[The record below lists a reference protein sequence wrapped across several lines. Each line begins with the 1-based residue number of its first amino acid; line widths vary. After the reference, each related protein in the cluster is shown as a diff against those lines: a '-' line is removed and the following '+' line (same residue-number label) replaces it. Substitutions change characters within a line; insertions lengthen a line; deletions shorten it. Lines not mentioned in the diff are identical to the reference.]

1 MAKRR
6 QRRQRAKAVQKTA
19 NKSTKNITRVNPD
32 AAGIDVGS
40 ESHFVAVP
48 QDRDPQSVREFSA
61 FTDGLN
67 ALADWLLHCGIKS
80 VAMEATGVYW
90 IALFQVLDTRG
101 LEVILVNAQH
111 VKNVPGRKS
120 DVQDCQWLQQ
130 LHSYGLLSG
139 SFRPKDDICVL
150 RSYVR
155 QRDALVKSAG
165 THIQR
170 MQKALDQMNIKLHKV
185 VRDITGETGMRI
197 IKAIIA
203 GERDPHKLASLKD
216 YRVRATGQQIAR
228 ALQGD
233 FRPEH
238 LFALTQEVELYEF
251 YQAKIADC
259 EAAVRDHL
267 ASFEDR
273 LDASDDQGP
282 TRGKRADLR
291 RELHRMTGVDFT
303 AIDGL
308 DVLTVLTIISE
319 VGLDASKWP
328 NEKHFASWL
337 ALCPRNKVTGGK
349 VKSSKTQPSTNRAAN
364 AFRMA
369 AWALANS
376 KSALGA
382 YYRRMRSRLGAP
394 KAITATAHK
403 LARIFYCLLKHGHAY
418 VDPGLDYYEQR
429 YRDRVL
435 ANLNRR
441 AAQLGFQLVP
451 SNEQPLAA
459 PAPT

>member
-1 MAKRR
+1 MA
-6 QRRQRAKAVQKTA
+6 AKKPS
-19 NKSTKNITRVNPD
+19 KSLGQVNPD

-48 QDRDPQSVREFSA
+48 ADRDGPSVREFSA

-67 ALADWLLHCGIKS
+67 ALADWLVHCGIKT

-90 IALFQVLDTRG
+90 IALFQVLDARG
-101 LEVILVNAQH
+101 LEVILVNARH

-120 DVQDCQWLQQ
+120 DVQDCQWLQR
-130 LHSYGLLSG
+130 LHSHGLLSG
-139 SFRPKDDICVL
+139 SFRPQDDICVL

-203 GERDPHKLASLKD
+203 GERDPQKLASLKD
-216 YRVRATGQQIAR
+216 YRVRASTQQIAR

-238 LFALTQEVELYEF
+238 LFALQQEMRLYEV
-251 YQAKIADC
+251 YRSEIATC
-259 EAAVRDHL
+259 EAAIREHL

-273 LDASDDQGP
+273 IDPSDDPGP

-291 RELHRMTGVDFT
+291 RELHRMAGVDFT

-319 VGLDASKWP
+319 VGRDVSKWRT
-328 NEKHFASWL
+328 EKHFASWL

-403 LARIFYCLLKHGHAY
+403 LARIFYRLLKHGHTY

-429 YRDRVL
+429 YSTGAL
-435 ANLNRR
+435 PNWASNLYRQTNN
-441 AAQLGFQLVP
+441 P
-451 SNEQPLAA
+451 SQPTRQRNIEDLHDLLLKSR
-459 PAPT
+459 